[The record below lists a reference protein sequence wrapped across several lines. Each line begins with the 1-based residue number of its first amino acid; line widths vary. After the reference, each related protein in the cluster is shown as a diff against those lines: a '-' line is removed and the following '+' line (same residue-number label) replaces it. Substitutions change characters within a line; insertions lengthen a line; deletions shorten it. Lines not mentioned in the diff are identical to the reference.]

1 MNRHVG
7 MQFMHY
13 AWIPPG
19 IDNCGGIL
27 CTWSNKEN
35 SIPLPEIEN

>member
-1 MNRHVG
+1 MNRHV
-7 MQFMHY
+7 
-13 AWIPPG
+13 G